1 MATIADVARLAG
13 VSQGTVS
20 NVLNGK
26 GNVTSEKIHAVKKA
40 AQELGY
46 TINERAR
53 ILRKGKQDIIGV
65 MLPTVESPHYMEI
78 YKSIEFYAE
87 KHGYTVQLFISADN
101 PQTELEMIRQA
112 KSAMIQSIAVVSC
125 LKGAKCTEAY
135 SDFKKVC
142 YLERKPDPSGPYFGF
157 DYSEIGAD
165 IGRRIKARQYR
176 DMVFVSA
183 SEDFWNEAEFKAGFF
198 SVFDRQEAASIRVI
212 ATDMSKIS
220 HLALNIL
227 LSGQVEI
234 IIVSNIG
241 FAEKIKQIKNTFFS
255 ESTVKIYTLA
265 PLAAIEEDGL
275 CKYEVNYNLLG
286 AGAVEAI
293 VAPKSDACQTHIY
306 EASGERSWNIA
317 PRRTPAT
324 AELNML
330 TLESPELDIVRGL
343 AKAYGNHTGIKVN
356 VMSTSYEELYEQLT
370 NAEYT
375 DVFDIF
381 RIDVTWLS
389 WFAEK
394 VLLSLDEIEPDIK
407 GSLSDYIPEVI
418 RKYCMFRGKI
428 YALPLTPSPQILF
441 YRKDLF
447 SNLENRRLYY
457 EKNGCE
463 LRPPETFEEYNAI
476 AAFFSQSSAPTGTK
490 IYGNTLTAGS
500 AALAASEFLAR
511 FFSHTDRLYDENGKL
526 VLNNAI
532 GRQALAELMEAR
544 KYASP
549 EVSRWW
555 TDSVKEFARGRA
567 AMMIVFA
574 NYTSEILRADSRII
588 GSIGY
593 AMVPGRNPICGGGT
607 VGVAKNSKSPQA
619 ALDFIKWLTREP
631 ASSIMA
637 SLSSV
642 SPCSSDYLVGE
653 TIRRFPW
660 MELSRTC
667 LSESTAKKAPN
678 WGETPFNEKRFDNI
692 VGTAVKNAMAG
703 LSSID
708 KALEVAQYMLDREM

>member
-1 MATIADVARLAG
+1 MATIADVAKLAG

-26 GNVTSEKIHAVKKA
+26 GNVTSEKILAVKKA

-65 MLPTVESPHYMEI
+65 MLPTVESLHYREI

-87 KHGYTVQLFISADN
+87 KQGYSVQLFISSDN

-125 LKGAKCTEAY
+125 LKGRQCAESY

-142 YLERKPDPSGPYFGF
+142 YLERKPDPSGQYFGF
-157 DYSEIGAD
+157 DYSEIGAG
-165 IGRRIKARQYR
+165 IARRIKERQYR
-176 DMVFVSA
+176 DIVFVSA
-183 SEDFWNEAEFKAGFF
+183 SEDFWNEAELKAGFF
-198 SVFDRQEAASIRVI
+198 SVFDSRERASIKAV

-220 HLALNIL
+220 HLALNIM

-234 IIVSNIG
+234 IVVSNIG

-255 ESTVKIYTLA
+255 KSTVKIYTLA
-265 PLAAIEEDGL
+265 PLATIEEDGL
-275 CKYEVNYNLLG
+275 CKYELNYNLLG
-286 AGAVEAI
+286 AGAVDAI
-293 VAPKSDACQTHIY
+293 VAPKCDTSQPHIY
-306 EASGERSWNIA
+306 EANGERTWNITQG
-317 PRRTPAT
+317 RTRGAV
-324 AELNML
+324 ELNML

-343 AKAYGNHTGIKVN
+343 AKAYAAHTGIQVN
-356 VMSTSYEELYEQLT
+356 IMSTSYEELYEQLT

-394 VLLSLDEIEPDIK
+394 VLLSLEEIEPDIK
-407 GSLSDYIPEVI
+407 ASLNGYVPEVI
-418 RKYCMFRGKI
+418 DKYCVSMGKI

-476 AAFFSQSSAPTGTK
+476 AAFFSQNSFPMGAK
-490 IYGNTLTAGS
+490 IYGNTLTTGS
-500 AALAASEFLAR
+500 SALAATEFWAR
-511 FFSHTDRLYDENGKL
+511 YFSHTDSLYNDSGKL
-526 VLNNAI
+526 VLNSDI

-549 EVSRWW
+549 ETSRWW
-555 TDSVKEFARGRA
+555 TDSVKAFAGGHA

-607 VGVAKNSKSPQA
+607 VGIAKNSRSPQA

-660 MELSRTC
+660 MELSRAC
-667 LSESTAKKAPN
+667 LSESTARKSPN
-678 WGETPFNEKRFDNI
+678 RGETPFNEKRLDNI
-692 VGTAVKNAMAG
+692 VGTAVKNVMAG
-703 LSSID
+703 LASID
-708 KALEVAQYMLDREM
+708 KALELVQYMLDREM